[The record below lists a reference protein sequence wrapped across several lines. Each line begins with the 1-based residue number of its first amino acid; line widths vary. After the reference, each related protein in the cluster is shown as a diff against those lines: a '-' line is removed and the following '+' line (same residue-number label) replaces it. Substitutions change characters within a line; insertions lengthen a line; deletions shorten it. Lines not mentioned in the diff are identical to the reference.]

1 MTRRCGTVALTIGL
15 VAIGL
20 VLAPQVA
27 LAKNPSA
34 KNAAT
39 AATIEAN
46 AEGAPRV
53 DGDRMNRR
61 SAGYYRVKGADGPAE
76 PAYWVPRG
84 QASVAPAEI
93 RATNAF
99 QASKRIGAHS
109 QAGELIYSPTAS
121 VLYYGSSS
129 SLARVSGFNSCPN
142 GWFCMWRNSGY
153 SGRMIQLSS
162 TGFWQNLSAYGF
174 NDRASSLRNR
184 KSNKATKVAKNN
196 NGGGGQLCYRAGSA
210 ASALGSW
217 NDKISSIKIKNNN
230 NC

>member
-1 MTRRCGTVALTIGL
+1 MTRRCGPVALTIGL

-20 VLAPQVA
+20 VFAPQA
-27 LAKNPSA
+27 ASA
-34 KNAAT
+34 KKPNTNKAAT
-39 AATIEAN
+39 ADTIETN
-46 AEGAPRV
+46 AEGAPTV
-53 DGDRMNRR
+53 DGNRMSRR
-61 SAGYYRVKGADGPAE
+61 SAGYYRVRGPEGPAE

-84 QASVAPAEI
+84 RAGEAPAEI
-93 RATNAF
+93 RATHAF
-99 QASKRIGAHS
+99 QASQRVGAHR

-121 VLYYGSSS
+121 VVYYGSSS
-129 SLARVSGFNSCPN
+129 GLARASGYNSCPN

-184 KSNKATKVAKNN
+184 KSNKATTVAKNN